1 VIRVGF
7 DVGGTFT
14 DFVLQTDDRQLVT
27 GKRLTTYPDPS
38 EACLRGLDELLE
50 RAGVEWPDVA
60 QAVHGT
66 TLGSNVV
73 IERKGRGIAL
83 VTTGGFRDILVI
95 GREKRYSL
103 YDLQIEKPDP
113 LVDRSMTFEVPERVL
128 ADGSVERPLDEH
140 AARALIRDLAARGVV
155 SVAVCFLHSYVNPSH
170 ERRFAELVAA
180 EAPEIV
186 VSLSSEV
193 SPRFRE
199 YERASTTTVNA
210 YLMPSV
216 RDYLQRMVAEL
227 RDRGYSRRL
236 FIMQSSGG
244 VATAETMAEHPVRM
258 IESGPAAGALMA
270 ARYGEMTGHGD
281 VVAFDMGGTTA
292 KLSMIEGGAPRSV
305 GQFELH
311 KIDLQTGSGIP
322 MNVASLDLVE
332 IGAGGGSIAR
342 VAMGT
347 IQVGP
352 DSAGSS
358 PGPVCYGRG
367 GTEPT
372 VTDANLVLGYLSP
385 RTFAGGT
392 MTLDAKGARSA
403 IEGSIAGPLGIPVE
417 EAAWGIHRI
426 VNLNMELATRVV
438 SIERGHDP
446 RGLALVATGGSAPAH
461 ACRLAGVLGIDTVV
475 IPAAAG
481 VASAIGLLSADVKF
495 DQARTRVG
503 QLETADVAALAAMFA
518 EMEDEASGV
527 IRESSG
533 AEPSRLER
541 EVDLRYIGQGYEVTV
556 PVPGQDLEPDD
567 LKAVREA
574 FEQEYELRY
583 GFTSPD
589 QAVEA
594 TTWKVTAFGPASEL
608 EIPRVDVEPTDVA
621 DAVRETRPA
630 YFPETGWVD
639 TPAYDRYRLFPGAEI
654 AGPAIVEERESTTV
668 IPPGMTAVCD
678 EFGNLL
684 VRLSP

>member
-1 VIRVGF
+1 MIRVGF

-14 DFVLQTDDRQLVT
+14 DFVLQAGDGRLLT

-38 EACLRGLDELLE
+38 EACLEGLDELMSG
-50 RAGVEWPDVA
+50 ASVAWPDLA

-73 IERKGRGIAL
+73 IERKGSGVAL
-83 VTTGGFRDILVI
+83 VTTEGFRDILVI

-113 LVDRSMTFEVPERVL
+113 LIDRSMTFEVPERVL
-128 ADGSVERPLDEH
+128 ADGSVERPLDEVR
-140 AARALIRDLAARGVV
+140 ARELIGSLAALGVV
-155 SVAVCFLHSYVNPSH
+155 SVGVCFLHSYVNPAH
-170 ERRFAELVAA
+170 ERRFAELVA
-180 EAPEIV
+180 EGAPGIA

-199 YERASTTTVNA
+199 YERASTTVVNA
-210 YLMPSV
+210 YLVPSV
-216 RDYLQRMVAEL
+216 REYLSRMIAEL
-227 RDRGYSRRL
+227 AGRGYARRL

-244 VATAETMAEHPVRM
+244 VATAEAMAEHPVRM

-270 ARYGEMTGHGD
+270 ARYGELTGHRD
-281 VVAFDMGGTTA
+281 LVAFDMGGTTA
-292 KLSMIEGGAPRSV
+292 KLSLIADGAPQTV

-311 KIDLQTGSGIP
+311 KIDLATGSGIP
-322 MNVASLDLVE
+322 MTVPSLDLVE

-342 VAMGT
+342 VSMGT

-352 DSAGSS
+352 DSAGSV

-385 RTFAGGT
+385 STFAGGT
-392 MTLDAKGARSA
+392 MTLDAAGARAA
-403 IEGSIAGPLGIPVE
+403 IERQVAGPLGIPVE
-417 EAAWGIHRI
+417 EAAWGIHRL

-446 RGLALVATGGSAPAH
+446 RGLALVATGGSGPAH
-461 ACRLAGVLGIDTVV
+461 ACRLAKVLGIRTVV
-475 IPAAAG
+475 MPAAAG

-495 DQARTRVG
+495 DQVRTRVSH
-503 QLETADVAALAAMFA
+503 LDAADAAGLNAMFA
-518 EMEDEASGV
+518 EMEAEAGAV

-533 AEPSRLER
+533 EPPTR
-541 EVDLRYIGQGYEVTV
+541 VDRAVDVRYVGQGYEVTV
-556 PVPGQDLEPDD
+556 PVPGGELTSED
-567 LKAVREA
+567 LKAVRVA
-574 FEQEYELRY
+574 FEREYELRY

-594 TTWKVTAFGPASEL
+594 TTWKVTAFGPASTLEL
-608 EIPRVDVEPTDVA
+608 PRAERMVDSVDQ
-621 DAVRETRPA
+621 AVREVRPA
-630 YFPETGWVD
+630 YFPETGGYAD
-639 TPAYDRYRLFPGAEI
+639 TPAFDRYRLFPGAEI
-654 AGPAIVEERESTTV
+654 GGPAIIEERESTTV
-668 IPPGMTAVCD
+668 IPPDMAAVCD
-678 EFGNLL
+678 EYGNLL
-684 VRLSP
+684 VRLA

>member
-14 DFVLQTDDRQLVT
+14 DFVLQTDDGRLIT
-27 GKRLTTYPDPS
+27 AKRLTTYPDPS
-38 EACLRGLDELLE
+38 EACLLGLDDVVGQ
-50 RAGVEWPDVA
+50 AGVEWSDVA

-83 VTTGGFRDILVI
+83 VTTAGFRDILVI

-103 YDLQIEKPDP
+103 YDLQIDKPDP
-113 LVDRSMTFEVPERVL
+113 LVDRSMTFEVRERVL
-128 ADGSVERPLDEH
+128 ADGSVERPLDED
-140 AARALIRDLAARGVV
+140 AARSLIGDLAARGVV
-155 SVAVCFLHSYVNPSH
+155 SVAVCFLHSYVNPTH
-170 ERRFAELVAA
+170 ERRFAELVA
-180 EAPEIV
+180 EAAPDV
-186 VSLSSEV
+186 AVSLSSEV

-199 YERASTTTVNA
+199 YERASTTAVNA

-216 RDYLQRMVAEL
+216 RDYLRRMEAEL
-227 RDRGYSRRL
+227 TERGYGSRL

-244 VATAETMAEHPVRM
+244 IATAETMAEHPVRM

-270 ARYGEMTGHGD
+270 ARYGEMTGHRD

-292 KLSMIEGGAPRSV
+292 KLSMIEDGAPRTV

-311 KIDLQTGSGIP
+311 KIDLQPGSGIP

-385 RTFAGGT
+385 GTFAGGT
-392 MTLDAKGARSA
+392 MTLDAEGARA
-403 IEGSIAGPLGIPVE
+403 AVERDIAVPLGIPVE

-446 RGLALVATGGSAPAH
+446 RGLALIATGGSAPAH
-461 ACRLAGVLGIDTVV
+461 ACRLAAVLGISMVV

-503 QLETADVAALAAMFA
+503 ALEATDLSALNAMFE
-518 EMEDEASGV
+518 EMDRESGAV
-527 IRESSG
+527 IQESSG
-533 AEPSRLER
+533 SAPSRVDR
-541 EVDLRYIGQGYEVTV
+541 EVDLRYVGQGYEVTV
-556 PVPGQDLEPDD
+556 PVPSRPLEPED

-594 TTWKVTAFGPASEL
+594 TTWKVTALGEASRL
-608 EIPRVDVEPTDVA
+608 DIPRVHVDVTDVA
-621 DAVRETRPA
+621 EAIRETRPA
-630 YFPETGWVD
+630 YFPETGFVA

-668 IPPGMTAVCD
+668 IPPGMAAVCD

-684 VRLSP
+684 VRLA

>member
-14 DFVLQTDDRQLVT
+14 DFVLQADDGRLLT
-27 GKRLTTYPDPS
+27 AKRLTTYPDPS
-38 EACLRGLDELLE
+38 EACLLGLDDLLAQAAVGWPEL
-50 RAGVEWPDVA
+50 G

-83 VTTGGFRDILVI
+83 VTTEGFRDILVI

-103 YDLQIEKPDP
+103 YDLQIEKPEP

-128 ADGSVERPLDEH
+128 ADGTVERPLDED
-140 AARALIRDLAARGVV
+140 AARALIRRLAADGVV
-155 SVAVCFLHSYVNPSH
+155 SVAVCFLHGYRNPDH
-170 ERRFAELVAA
+170 ERRFAELVAE
-180 EAPEIV
+180 EAPGLV
-186 VSLSSEV
+186 VSLSSNV

-210 YLMPSV
+210 YLVPSV
-216 RDYLQRMVAEL
+216 RDYLRRMTEEL
-227 RDRGYSRRL
+227 ARRGYARRL

-244 VATAETMAEHPVRM
+244 IATAETMAEHPVRM

-270 ARYGEMTGHGD
+270 ARYGELTGHRD

-292 KLSMIEGGAPRSV
+292 KLSMIENGEPRSV

-311 KIDLQTGSGIP
+311 KIGLQPGSGIP

-352 DSAGSS
+352 DSAGSV

-367 GTEPT
+367 GTDPT

-385 RTFAGGT
+385 ETFAGGT
-392 MTLDAKGARSA
+392 LTLDAGAARDA
-403 IEGSIAGPLGIPVE
+403 VDRAVATPLGIPVE

-461 ACRLAGVLGIDTVV
+461 ACRLAGVLGIRTVV

-495 DQARTRVG
+495 DQARTRVAR
-503 QLETADVAALAAMFA
+503 LETTDVDGLNAMFA
-518 EMEDEASGV
+518 DMEGEAADV
-527 IRESSG
+527 ILESSG
-533 AEPSRLER
+533 APPSRVDR
-541 EVDLRYIGQGYEVTV
+541 EVDLRYVGQGYEVTV
-556 PVPGQDLEPDD
+556 PVPARRLEPDD

-594 TTWKVTAFGPASEL
+594 TTWKVTAYGESAGLEL
-608 EIPRVDVEPTDVA
+608 PRIDAGATDVSE
-621 DAVRETRPA
+621 AVRETRPA
-630 YFPETGWVD
+630 YFPETGFVD

-668 IPPGMTAVCD
+668 IPPGMSGTCD
-678 EFGNLL
+678 GFGNLL
-684 VRLSP
+684 VRLA